1 VALVRIGKVVRAV
14 GLRGHLGVGGTEGAL
29 ADLREVAFRKP
40 GGETETR
47 AIEEARRQGRLWA
60 VKVTG
65 ISDREAAEGWIGAE
79 VLAERE
85 DLGEAGP
92 GRYFWEDLRGLP
104 VATVSGEPLGRVTGL
119 YETGGVDVLA
129 VTGADGEV
137 LVPLAPWVEV
147 DVGRGRIVVD
157 PPEGLF
163 GGDGRGG
170 RGEKE
175 GDPKTRRRG
184 WRGSRPRS

>member
-1 VALVRIGKVVRAV
+1 VALVRLGKVVRAV

-29 ADLREVAFRKP
+29 AGLRRVVLRRP
-40 GGETETR
+40 GGEAEGR
-47 AIEEARRQGRLWA
+47 AIEEARKQGRLWA
-60 VKVTG
+60 VKVAG
-65 ISDREAAEGWIGAE
+65 IADRDAAETWIGAE

-92 GRYFWEDLRGLP
+92 DRFYWEDLRGLP
-104 VATVSGEPLGRVTGL
+104 VATVSGEQLGTVTGF
-119 YETGGVDVLA
+119 YETGAVDVLV
-129 VTGADGEV
+129 VTGEDGER

-147 DVGRGRIVVD
+147 DAAKRRIVVD

-163 GGDGRGG
+163 GGEGRGE

-175 GDPKTRRRG
+175 GDPETRRRR